1 MHTRYITDERTRIF
15 NNSLHT
21 IRRIDGHTKH
31 GGCQCSRS
39 CNCSETFISMKFTD
53 YRVTK
58 KWGNRRKTSTHS
70 TKQAAYKQMRELT
83 KAYKIWK
90 NGITNP
96 KAQEADNGL
105 VSSPLKE

>member
-21 IRRIDGHTKH
+21 IRRIDGHTQH
-31 GGCQCSRS
+31 GGCQCSKS
-39 CNCSETFISMKFTD
+39 CNCAEIFISMKFTD

-58 KWGNRRKTSTHS
+58 KWGSKRKTSTHS
-70 TKQAAYKQMRELT
+70 TKQAAYKQMRELN

-90 NGITNP
+90 DGRSNTKVQKTDAGRISSLP
-96 KAQEADNGL
+96 K
-105 VSSPLKE
+105 K